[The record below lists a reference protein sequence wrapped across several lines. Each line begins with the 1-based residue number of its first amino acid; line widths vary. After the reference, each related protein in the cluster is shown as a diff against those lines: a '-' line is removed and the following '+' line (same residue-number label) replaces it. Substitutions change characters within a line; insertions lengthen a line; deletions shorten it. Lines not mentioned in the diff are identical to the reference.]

1 MLDFLQKGVDFMAE
15 EKLDRRKKY
24 TRMVLKESL
33 IKLLKEKQISDITV
47 KEICSLA
54 DVNRS
59 TFYAHYLDL
68 YDLLAKTEEEVL
80 DDMQSYFGQH
90 DFNKDEESIQM
101 TEKLLDYVMAN
112 KEIVQ
117 ILLHENADPNF
128 QKRVMKIARE
138 YLKASWKLTQ
148 GHEKNISHY
157 ASVFIIGGGLQM
169 VKEWMDDDLMLST
182 KEMAGL
188 INNIANHGLSAVK

>member
-1 MLDFLQKGVDFMAE
+1 M
-15 EKLDRRKKY
+15 DRRKKY
-24 TRMVLKESL
+24 TRMVLKESM
-33 IKLLKEKQISDITV
+33 IQLLKEKQISDITV

-68 YDLLAKTEEEVL
+68 YDLLTKMEEEVL

-101 TEKLLDYVMAN
+101 TEKLLDYVVAN

-128 QKRVMKIARE
+128 QKRVLKIAQE
-138 YLKASWKLTQ
+138 YLTASWKPPE
-148 GHEKNISHY
+148 GYEEEFSHY
-157 ASVFIIGGGLQM
+157 VSVFIIGGGLQM
-169 VKEWMDDDLMLST
+169 VKEWMDSDLTLST
-182 KEMAGL
+182 KEMARL
-188 INNIANHGLSAVK
+188 INNIANHGLSVVK